1 MRRSLASAKVK
12 GPRFAL
18 RIGSCCRA
26 NKLADK
32 AILLSALFNCQ
43 IPAIQAIATTS
54 KADTVATMR
63 LAMRAVKR
71 VFKRFNYK
79 DLR

>member
-1 MRRSLASAKVK
+1 M
-12 GPRFAL
+12 
-18 RIGSCCRA
+18 
-26 NKLADK
+26 
-32 AILLSALFNCQ
+32 
-43 IPAIQAIATTS
+43 TS

-71 VFKRFNYK
+71 LFKRFKNK